1 MTETTDIPT
10 TEEAARFVGI
20 SARRLRQHQAAGRI
34 FPTPGPNLRSPY
46 GGQCNYYARADLLDL
61 LGGPEAPHALL
72 ARRLEN
78 EARRLT
84 ESVRYRH
91 AATKTAE
98 RPSVAKAREK
108 AETLRR
114 KAAAHR
120 TQAKRLET
128 ARLAKIADVER
139 WVERETRRLLSRG
152 ALPRERKQIAEQ
164 ASAALEEI
172 DRYYA
177 GELKRPPFP
186 TRADI
191 VRMFRELRGSQALPV
206 APQPQPQRTL
216 LASASTERRAPAP
229 APAATRTCLRRR
241 GVGRD
246 WRRRGAGQCVGAAPW
261 IQGGHPGDS
270 HHAPVAD
277 AQVRRILG
285 PRQQRPPARA
295 GHSEKCFLS
304 SANRNAPYLISCAL
318 EIPTR
323 RPPLFCGA
331 LSLAVLGCAVWS
343 ANA

>member
-72 ARRLEN
+72 ARRLEDQ
-78 EARRLT
+78 ARRLT
-84 ESVRYRH
+84 ESVRYQH

-98 RPSVAKAREK
+98 RPGVAKAREK

-120 TQAKRLET
+120 AQAKRLET
-128 ARLAKIADVER
+128 ARLAEIADVER
-139 WVERETRRLLSRG
+139 WEDRETGRLLSRG

-164 ASAALEEI
+164 ASAALEKI

-206 APQPQPQRTL
+206 APQPQPQRTF
-216 LASASTERRAPAP
+216 LASASTERRASVEAVAP
-229 APAATRTCLRRR
+229 QPQPQRERAY
-241 GVGRD
+241 G
-246 WRRRGAGQCVGAAPW
+246 GAGFGEIGAEEERVSVWEPP
-261 IQGGHPGDS
+261 PGFEEDI
-270 HHAPVAD
+270 PEI
-277 AQVRRILG
+277 RI
-285 PRQQRPPARA
+285 
-295 GHSEKCFLS
+295 
-304 SANRNAPYLISCAL
+304 
-318 EIPTR
+318 TR
-323 RPPLFCGA
+323 RPPTPRYGA
-331 LSLAVLGCAVWS
+331 F
-343 ANA
+343 